1 MLSIQEKLLIL
12 SKLAKEFN
20 KQKLLWAVG
29 SSLLLYFK
37 GYVDTFH
44 DIDLMVA
51 DADSEKMEAIL
62 HSYGELQPS
71 TRGNFATKHFRE
83 FVIEGV
89 EVDMIG
95 GFAIVKDGTV
105 YDCDLK
111 ASEITGFADAYG
123 QQIPLHSVALWRKYY
138 AMIGREQKVAIIE
151 QNEPE
156 LACEEL

>member
-1 MLSIQEKLLIL
+1 MLSIQEKLLVL
-12 SKLAKEFN
+12 AKLAEEFN
-20 KQKLLWAVG
+20 KENLLWAVA

-51 DADSEKMEAIL
+51 DEDAEKMEAIL
-62 HSYGELQPS
+62 HRFGELQPS

-83 FVIEGV
+83 FVVEGV
-89 EVDMIG
+89 DVDMIG
-95 GFAIVKDGTV
+95 GFAIVKDGNV

-111 ASEITGFADAYG
+111 APEITGFADAYG

-138 AMIGREQKVAIIE
+138 AMIGRDQKVSIIE